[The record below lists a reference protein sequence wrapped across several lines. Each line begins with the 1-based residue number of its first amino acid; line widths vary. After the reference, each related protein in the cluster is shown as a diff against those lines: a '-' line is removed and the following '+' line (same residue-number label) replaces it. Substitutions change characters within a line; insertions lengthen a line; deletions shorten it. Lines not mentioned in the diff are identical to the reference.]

1 MEEHIESMLD
11 EAISHFGISDII
23 TIMLS
28 QRLDRV
34 IVEKQIKNCTKE
46 KAINSLAN
54 KEYGKY
60 LSHNHRS
67 YRRFEK

>member
-34 IVEKQIKNCTKE
+34 IAEKQIKNCTKE
-46 KAINSLAN
+46 KVINSLAN

-60 LSHNHRS
+60 LSYNHRS